1 MFRTIDLTT
10 FILAPLLVGGIMS
23 WFSPV
28 AAAVFI
34 ASWNAVSLVAEYS
47 ILVMIFKVV
56 PELAAPKAKRAEPS
70 SSSLLGNKPGI
81 VCQKC
86 STRR

>member
-23 WFSPV
+23 WLSPV
-28 AAAVFI
+28 TAAIFI

-47 ILVMIFKVV
+47 ILVMIFRVV
-56 PELAAPKAKRAEPS
+56 PELAAPKAHN
-70 SSSLLGNKPGI
+70 SLSGQILSKVRSN
-81 VCQKC
+81 
-86 STRR
+86 